1 MISCLIWL
9 AVLIC
14 LPPSTLRWGI
24 SPLPQVEACTHLS
37 VIASTV
43 VPAASDLELVA
54 EGCERIAL
62 EVVDLPCTL
71 QRAVPFQ
78 LTKLDLIELGRALQ
92 TAAVEGSVVG
102 DERVELLQILTGNL
116 LPYVG
121 EGGRRGGILGA
132 YAVHLDV
139 PKGIGI
145 VLGLYEPR
153 ACLDD
158 LAITDDADTYLT
170 DGATLLRSRL
180 EVNGDEVELAHAAG

>member
-9 AVLIC
+9 AVLMC
-14 LPPSTLRWGI
+14 LPPSALRWSIG
-24 SPLPQVEACTHLS
+24 PLPQIEAGAHLG
-37 VIASTV
+37 VIASAV

-71 QRAVPFQ
+71 QRAVPLQFP
-78 LTKLDLIELGRALQ
+78 KLDLIELGRALQ
-92 TAAVEGSVVG
+92 TAAVEGGVVG

-116 LPYVG
+116 LPHVG

-132 YAVHLDV
+132 YAVYLDI
-139 PKGIGI
+139 PIGIGI

-153 ACLDD
+153 ARLDD
-158 LAITDDADTYLT
+158 LAITDDADTHLA
-170 DGATLLRSRL
+170 DGAALLRSRL
-180 EVNGDEVELAHAAG
+180 EVNGDEVELAHSVG